1 MSTLKQSI
9 NEQFIEVLTSNIFEQ
24 TNHISEQMEENDK
37 FAYFQNK
44 LENLNENLIGYSKMI
59 DTFIAGNSELPR
71 QLQRRKAASR
81 DSVTR
86 YPTVQRVLVRR
97 EAAWMIQRHP

>member
-1 MSTLKQSI
+1 MATKITDSAVSTLKQSI

-59 DTFIAGNSELPR
+59 DTFIAGNSELS
-71 QLQRRKAASR
+71 QAVA
-81 DSVTR
+81 
-86 YPTVQRVLVRR
+86 
-97 EAAWMIQRHP
+97 EAKGSIPGTQ